1 MHTSFVNSIEFT
13 QPLESFNDMSDA
25 QANTA
30 AVSVDTELV
39 DTTLPTVGRQI
50 ESDLSVSDVGS
61 RKHHQDPSNR
71 DE

>member
-1 MHTSFVNSIEFT
+1 MNSIGFI
-13 QPLESFNDMSDA
+13 QPLESFNEMPDT

-30 AVSVDTELV
+30 AVSVETELV